1 MQQKLHN
8 SPLLK
13 REEFYMISTNN
24 YLVVT
29 PNNYYLCNDVRHIIN
44 TIKHS
49 CYRLNTPQLQSFNSC
64 IRTHIKNDKFR
75 QPIKKGGTRN
85 KFIIK
90 DDIYVVKLD
99 KEEIRMFY

>member
-1 MQQKLHN
+1 MN
-8 SPLLK
+8 
-13 REEFYMISTNN
+13 MISTNN

-29 PNNYYLCNDVRHIIN
+29 PNNYFLCNDVRHIIN

-49 CYRLNTPQLQSFNSC
+49 CYRLNSLQLRTFNGC
-64 IRTHIKNDKFR
+64 ISNHIKNNKYR
-75 QPIKKGGTRN
+75 EPLKKGGNRN
-85 KFIIK
+85 KYIIK